1 MSTQCLVNCVQ
12 DAFFKDNTVDFQI
25 QKFPNLK
32 PPHVFSRKFGVVD
45 SSLQASMMRFQAD
58 AIHTCLTH
66 IVDKDLRRTA
76 VRVFKSIQSIMGDR
90 PSAASAGAL
99 THEVRLLISAML
111 SMSLKARSLCREQS
125 LLAQSAASLPLFV
138 QSSRCVFLLVLA
150 VTHTHTHYQARSMCP
165 NCVLELCNVPMRC
178 VFTLATTATL

>member
-1 MSTQCLVNCVQ
+1 MRCVGRSVSVSTQCLVNCVQ

-111 SMSLKARSLCREQS
+111 SMSLKARSLS
-125 LLAQSAASLPLFV
+125 
-138 QSSRCVFLLVLA
+138 
-150 VTHTHTHYQARSMCP
+150 
-165 NCVLELCNVPMRC
+165 
-178 VFTLATTATL
+178 